1 MNDDAP
7 HWAQEVIRSLGQIEG
22 KIDAYSISFANHVA
36 EDKVTAGQVQN
47 IQLELARQRG
57 SATTWGIVAT
67 GAASVVGA
75 AVHFLGKKFG
85 W

>member
-1 MNDDAP
+1 MSDDAP
-7 HWAQEVIRSLGQIEG
+7 PWAQDVIRSLGQIEG
-22 KIDAYSISFANHVA
+22 KIDAYSLSFANHVA
-36 EDKVTAGQVQN
+36 EDKVTAGHVQD
-47 IQLELARQRG
+47 IQLVLARQRG
-57 SATTWGIVAT
+57 AATTWGVVAT